1 MRNRLFIALTSLL
14 MCGANVALAQRQ
26 VSHSNFS
33 CSMVECDHNSQCE
46 SIGCGNCGTTP
57 AGQKRCKAAAE
68 Q

>member
-1 MRNRLFIALTSLL
+1 MRNRLFIALASLL

-33 CSMVECDHNSQCE
+33 CSEFDYDNNGQCE

-57 AGQKRCKAAAE
+57 AEQKRCKAAAE